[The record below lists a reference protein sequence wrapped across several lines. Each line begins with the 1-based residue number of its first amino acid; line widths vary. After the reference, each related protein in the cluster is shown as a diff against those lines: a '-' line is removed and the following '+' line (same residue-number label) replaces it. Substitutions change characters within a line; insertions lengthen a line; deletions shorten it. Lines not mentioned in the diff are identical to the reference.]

1 MLLNEILFDS
11 KLEIKYHDGAINE
24 PDRKGLPLFFTTL
37 ISNTGDLVRELKGT
51 HRLLDVISH
60 RLHMLIASL
69 DRFLSRF
76 TFLFPHRLYEI
87 SECLLLLGS
96 FLGVNSSLSDDFDEV
111 VVSVIVNDCLF
122 GWLLDVVN

>member
-1 MLLNEILFDS
+1 MLLNEILFNS
-11 KLEIKYHDGAINE
+11 KLKIKDHDSAINE
-24 PDRKGLPLFFTTL
+24 PNCERLPLFLTTL

-60 RLHMLIASL
+60 RLHMLIRCL
-69 DRFLSRF
+69 YRFLSCF
-76 TFLFPHRLYEI
+76 TFLFPHSLYEVC
-87 SECLLLLGS
+87 ERLLLLGS

-111 VVSVIVNDCLF
+111 VMCVIVNDCLF